1 MKYLVL
7 IWVLALSISVI
18 AADNGTSPQSVGA
31 AVLSIP
37 PVPAAAAVSA
47 PTSSS
52 PMPVV
57 VKDDSVAP
65 PAWMQDLF
73 VTIKSLPVIGPIVV
87 KVLNWLCVVASIMTA
102 LVAFLLAMC
111 KALDFTGIAAIMGF
125 EQKLE
130 DFENSKFLYYAKYLA
145 AYTKPFVKPET
156 PPELKKTA
164 AA

>member
-52 PMPVV
+52 PVPVV

-73 VTIKSLPVIGPIVV
+73 VTIKSLPGIGPIVV
-87 KVLNWLCVVASIMTA
+87 KVLNWLGVISSIMTA
-102 LVAFLLAMC
+102 LVAFLLVAI
-111 KALDFTGIAAIMGF
+111 KALGGISNMTGLTNTAKALQEF
-125 EQKLE
+125 Q
-130 DFENSKFLYYAKYLA
+130 NSKIFYYLKYLSIFNA
-145 AYTKPFVKPET
+145 QVT
-156 PPELKKTA
+156 PPAPAQKVKTELV
-164 AA
+164 